1 MEKSDTITD
10 STKHITHQHRSE
22 KSLSVL
28 VYWQKTVLIFSLYE
42 GDLMKLYEQVAT
54 TLKDRID
61 LGYYHEGDKL
71 PSVRGLS
78 QEHGVS
84 ISTVQEAYGLLIDDG
99 IIEARPKSGY
109 YVLLQQPPPELP
121 ATSSPVAQP
130 LVVAQWQKLQHMINE
145 YGSQATTKLSLAL
158 PDTHAPSLKPLSRL
172 MSELSRSA
180 NVLDYELANGSDP
193 LRHQIA
199 RVMVD
204 SGCRIHPDEIIITSG
219 CQEALSCSLRAVTE
233 PGDIV
238 VVDSPSFFGSVQ
250 AIKINGVKAL
260 EIPTSPETGISL
272 EALEMAF
279 EQWPIKACLLTPT
292 NNNPLGYSMPDKNKV
307 RLLELLNRYD
317 VPLIEDDVYGDLSYT
332 LPRPRTI
339 KSFDTEGRVVLCSSF
354 SKSIAPGIRVGW
366 IAPGRYR
373 DHIMM
378 VKYLSSLS
386 TPKLTQMALAEFIAQ
401 GYYEKHLRRVRRD
414 YQRDRDAVI
423 GWLKR
428 EMPEGTRI
436 SYPQGGYLL
445 WVELPD
451 LIDSYAL
458 NQRAKE
464 EGVSIAPGT
473 LFSASGKYQNFMRIS
488 CVNSANPSVEK
499 AIILLGQLCKEML
512 TNALLP
518 HG

>member
-1 MEKSDTITD
+1 
-10 STKHITHQHRSE
+10 
-22 KSLSVL
+22 
-28 VYWQKTVLIFSLYE
+28 
-42 GDLMKLYEQVAT
+42 MKLYEQVAT

-99 IIEARPKSGY
+99 VIESRPKSGY
-109 YVLLQQPPPELP
+109 YVLLRQAPPELP
-121 ATSSPVAQP
+121 TTSNPAPQP

-145 YGSQATTKLSLAL
+145 YGSHETTKLSLAL
-158 PDTHAPSLKPLSRL
+158 PDTNASTLKPLTRL
-172 MSELSRSA
+172 MAELSRSA
-180 NVLDYELANGSDP
+180 DSHVLDYEHAAGSDL

-204 SGCRIHPDEIIITSG
+204 SGCRVHPEEIIITSG

-260 EIPTSPETGISL
+260 EIPTHPETGISL

-292 NNNPLGYSMPDKNKV
+292 NNNPLGYSMPDKNKL

-339 KSFDTEGRVVLCSSF
+339 KSFDTQGRVILCSSF

-373 DHIMM
+373 EHIMM

-386 TPKLTQMALAEFIAQ
+386 TPKLTQMAVAEFIAQ

-414 YQRDRDAVI
+414 YLRDRDAVI

-445 WVELPD
+445 WVELPEHV
-451 LIDSYAL
+451 DSNEL
-458 NQRAKE
+458 NILAKAQ
-464 EGVSIAPGT
+464 GISIAPGT
-473 LFSASGKYQNFMRIS
+473 LFSASGKYQNFMRIC
-488 CVNSANPSVEK
+488 CVNSSNPALEK
-499 AIILLGQLCKEML
+499 AITTLGQLSKKMMAQ
-512 TNALLP
+512 TLLP
-518 HG
+518 HA

>member
-1 MEKSDTITD
+1 
-10 STKHITHQHRSE
+10 
-22 KSLSVL
+22 
-28 VYWQKTVLIFSLYE
+28 
-42 GDLMKLYEQVAT
+42 MKLYEQVAST
-54 TLKDRID
+54 VKDRID

-84 ISTVQEAYGLLIDDG
+84 ISTVQEAYGLLIDAG
-99 IIEARPKSGY
+99 IIESRPKSGY
-109 YVLLQQPPPELP
+109 YVLLQQTPPELP
-121 ATSSPVAQP
+121 ATSNPAPQP
-130 LVVAQWQKLQHMINE
+130 LVVAHWQKLKDMINE
-145 YGSQATTKLSLAL
+145 YGNHTATKLSLAL
-158 PDTHAPSLKPLSRL
+158 PDTQAPTLKPLTRL
-172 MSELSRSA
+172 MSELSRNA
-180 NVLDYELANGSDP
+180 NCNILDYELAAGSDP

-204 SGCRIHPDEIIITSG
+204 SGCRVHPDEIIITSG

-260 EIPTSPETGISL
+260 EIPTNPETGISL

-292 NNNPLGYSMPDKNKV
+292 NNNPLGYSMPDSHKL

-317 VPLIEDDVYGDLSYT
+317 IPLIEDDVYGDLSYT
-332 LPRPRTI
+332 LPRPRTV
-339 KSFDTEGRVVLCSSF
+339 KSFDTQGRVILCSSF

-386 TPKLTQMALAEFIAQ
+386 TPKLTQMAVAEFIAQ
-401 GYYEKHLRRVRRD
+401 GYYEKHLRKTRIN
-414 YQRDRDAVI
+414 YLRDRDATI

-428 EMPEGTRI
+428 DMPEGTRI

-445 WVELPD
+445 WVELPEQVD
-451 LIDSYAL
+451 ANEL
-458 NQRAKE
+458 NRQARL
-464 EGVSIAPGT
+464 EGISIAPGT
-473 LFSASGKYQNFMRIS
+473 LFSASGKYKNYMRIS
-488 CVNSANPSVEK
+488 VVNSAHPSVEK
-499 AIILLGQLCKEML
+499 AIKTLGRLCKEIQSQ
-512 TNALLP
+512 ALLP
-518 HG
+518 EPASLNHPC

>member
-1 MEKSDTITD
+1 
-10 STKHITHQHRSE
+10 
-22 KSLSVL
+22 
-28 VYWQKTVLIFSLYE
+28 
-42 GDLMKLYEQVAT
+42 MKLYEQVAT
-54 TLKDRID
+54 TLKDRIE

-99 IIEARPKSGY
+99 VIESRPKSGY
-109 YVLLQQPPPELP
+109 YVLQHQAPPELP
-121 ATSSPVAQP
+121 ATSTPLPQP
-130 LVVAQWQKLQHMINE
+130 LVVAQWQKLQHMISE
-145 YGSQATTKLSLAL
+145 YGSQETTKLSLAL
-158 PDTHAPSLKPLSRL
+158 PDTQAPTLKPLTRL
-172 MSELSRSA
+172 MSELSRNAA
-180 NVLDYELANGSDP
+180 NRVLDYEHAAGSDA

-260 EIPTSPETGISL
+260 EIPTNPETGISL

-292 NNNPLGYSMPDKNKV
+292 NNNPLGYSMPDKNKL

-317 VPLIEDDVYGDLSYT
+317 IPLIEDDVYGDLSYT

-339 KSFDTEGRVVLCSSF
+339 KSFDTEGRVILCSSF

-373 DHIMM
+373 EHIMM

-386 TPKLTQMALAEFIAQ
+386 TPKLTQMAVSEFIAQ

-414 YQRDRDAVI
+414 YRRDRDAVI

-445 WVELPD
+445 WVELSD
-451 LIDSYAL
+451 HIDSNEL
-458 NQRAKE
+458 NQQAKL

-473 LFSASGKYQNFMRIS
+473 LFSASGKYKNFMRIC
-488 CVNSANPSVEK
+488 CVNSANPALEE
-499 AIILLGQLCKEML
+499 AIKTLGQLCKEML
-512 TNALLP
+512 KSRLLP
-518 HG
+518 EH